1 MKKIQKLSFLFLLA
15 VALIFGMQLSKN
27 QAEAKVPAKTLKE
40 VSRLMKGKYDYYG
53 QQGLYKVRYAKWKND
68 HFVWYCDGKKSNDDK
83 VYKIKKV
90 NAKKYIFYFKKHGKY
105 R

>member
-90 NAKKYIFYFKKHGKY
+90 NAKIYFLF
-105 R
+105 